1 MTRFVEASP
10 PAELGLAP
18 LPGALGDVETEVHS
32 PSHSSGLIPALD
44 VYDQALAAH
53 LAGLPPVA
61 LLVRAVGRSFT
72 RLALHRWCSAAD
84 AADRAALDRLRIGL
98 PAGAGVLDMGCG
110 PGRHAGYLHHAG
122 LDVLGVDTSAAAV
135 ALTRRAGAAA
145 LRADVLGPLPGLSCR
160 WDGVLLL
167 DGNIGI
173 GGQPASLLRRL
184 RRQLSDDGEILIELE
199 APSVISETVEVR
211 IEDDG
216 ESSDWLSWARVGAGG
231 VDRLAAEA
239 GLTVSER
246 WHQDGR
252 WFVRLGPA
260 QNPLPGP
267 RVIPVRAEPH
277 LPVRPGAH

>member
-1 MTRFVEASP
+1 MISAL
-10 PAELGLAP
+10 ELYA
-18 LPGALGDVETEVHS
+18 T
-32 PSHSSGLIPALD
+32 
-44 VYDQALAAH
+44 ALAAPNPADMC
-53 LAGLPPVA
+53 LR
-61 LLVRAVGRSFT
+61 VRGGPTLRVP
-72 RLALHRWCSAAD
+72 LQRWLGPTTPAD
-84 AADRAALDRLRIGL
+84 ESVLDRARGPVIDL
-98 PAGAGVLDMGCG
+98 GCG
-110 PGRHAGYLHHAG
+110 PGRHLHG
-122 LDVLGVDTSAAAV
+122 LARRGVFALGVDISPAAV
-135 ALTRRAGAAA
+135 ELARTRGATAIQA
-145 LRADVLGPLPGLSCR
+145 SVFDELPGAGGWR
-160 WDGVLLL
+160 TALLL

-184 RRQLSDDGEILIELE
+184 HRQLSDDGEILIELE

-267 RVIPVRAEPH
+267 RIIPVVLRAEPH